1 MQVDSSKLMHYGT
14 KVMEKGHAAKS
25 ALSRFFGKIKQL
37 KFKHWIIIIVILAV
51 IGAGASL
58 WGLAIFVF
66 LGFLFAMRSAP
77 TVIGAVAGSHT
88 EH

>member
-1 MQVDSSKLMHYGT
+1 
-14 KVMEKGHAAKS
+14 MEAA
-25 ALSRFFGKIKQL
+25 AL
-37 KFKHWIIIIVILAV
+37 VAV

>member
-51 IGAGASL
+51 VA
-58 WGLAIFVF
+58 LAC
-66 LGFLFAMRSAP
+66 LALRRRS
-77 TVIGAVAGSHT
+77 VKG
-88 EH
+88 